1 MRTLLL
7 VLLVV
12 APRMSLALVPDPP
25 RTTYVFGKIGVV
37 IPESDDLRGYDDGFA
52 LEAGVGFRFAKHLA
66 VEGSIGNF
74 KMSFTQS
81 GSDPALG
88 SFTNTGNLNAT
99 PVLATLKLFGR
110 SSIFELFAAAGVGVY
125 FVSFT
130 GTVNSVAGVSSQSG
144 SDTRFGYHLGGGLS
158 VFLSPQLAVG
168 GEVKYVLANA
178 SLLGQTSSINSLLVT
193 AMAGYAF

>member
-7 VLLVV
+7 VLLVA
-12 APRMSLALVPDPP
+12 APPVTLALVPDPP

-110 SSIFELFAAAGVGVY
+110 SGLFELFGAAGVGVY
-125 FVSFT
+125 FVSFS
-130 GTVNSVAGVSSQSG
+130 GTVSSGAGASSQSD
-144 SDTRFGYHLGGGLS
+144 SDTRLGFHLGGGVS
-158 VFLSPQLAVG
+158 VFLSPQLSVG
-168 GEVKYVLANA
+168 GEAKYVLAKV
-178 SLLGQTSSINSLLVT
+178 SLLGQTSNINSLLVT
-193 AMAGYAF
+193 ATAGYAF